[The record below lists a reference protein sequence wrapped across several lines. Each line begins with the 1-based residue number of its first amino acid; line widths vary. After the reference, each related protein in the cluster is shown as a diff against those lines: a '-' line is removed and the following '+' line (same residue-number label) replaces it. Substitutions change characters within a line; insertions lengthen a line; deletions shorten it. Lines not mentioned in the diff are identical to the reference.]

1 MSPDSNPV
9 FALAVHFLL
18 LSLLAVGGANA
29 VLPEMHRQ
37 VVEVAGWMTDA
48 EFAQTF
54 AIAQAAP
61 GPNILV
67 VTLIGWHVAGA
78 LGATVA
84 TLAVCGPTCVLAYF
98 AGGVW
103 HRFRHARWRRVVQAG
118 LVPLTVGLIM
128 AGGFLLAETA
138 ARSWVAVAVTAVSAL
153 ALSLTR
159 LNPLWML
166 AFGGALGGLGLL

>member
-1 MSPDSNPV
+1 MNPDSNPV
-9 FALAVHFLL
+9 AALAVHFLL

-37 VVEVAGWMTDA
+37 VVEIAGWMTDA
-48 EFAQTF
+48 QFAQTF

-78 LGATVA
+78 AGAAAA
-84 TLAVCGPTCVLAYF
+84 TLAMCVPTCVLAYF

-103 HRFRHARWRRVVQAG
+103 HRFRHARWRRAVQAG
-118 LVPLTVGLIM
+118 LIPLTVGLIM

-138 ARSWVAVAVTAVSAL
+138 ARSWMAVAVTAIAAVT
-153 ALSLTR
+153 LSLTR

-166 AFGGALGGLGLL
+166 ALGGALGALGLV

>member
-1 MSPDSNPV
+1 MNPDTNPV
-9 FALAVHFLL
+9 GTLAAYFLT

-48 EFAQTF
+48 QFAQTY

-61 GPNILV
+61 GPNMLV
-67 VTLIGWHVAGA
+67 VTLIGWHVAGMA
-78 LGATVA
+78 GAAAA
-84 TLAVCGPTCVLAYF
+84 TLAMCVPTCVLAYF

-103 HRFRHARWRRVVQAG
+103 HRFRYARWRRAVQAG
-118 LVPLTVGLIM
+118 LIPLTVGLIM

-138 ARSWVAVAVTAVSAL
+138 ARSWMAVAVTAVA
-153 ALSLTR
+153 AVTLSVTR

-166 AFGGALGGLGLL
+166 ALGGTLGALGLI